1 MAHVNGMSRA
11 PYWPPGKSL
20 QEVVR
25 NIITDV
31 DDWLLTMQLQDE
43 ALAQI
48 FAVLK
53 GHRTGNQLKQL
64 QADYVIKNH
73 RLYCKVEME

>member
-1 MAHVNGMSRA
+1 
-11 PYWPPGKSL
+11 L
-20 QEVVR
+20 
-25 NIITDV
+25 
-31 DDWLLTMQLQDE
+31 LQDK
-43 ALAQI
+43 ALVQK

-73 RLYCKVEME
+73 RLYRKVEKGISFVVPKTVWWRNVMMCQDDF

>member
-1 MAHVNGMSRA
+1 
-11 PYWPPGKSL
+11 
-20 QEVVR
+20 VR

-31 DDWLLTMQLQDE
+31 DDWLLTMQLQNE
-43 ALAQI
+43 ALAQV